1 MRTISYKIFQRGDRR
16 LRLEL
21 RKLWMYIVI
30 LFALV
35 STLTYV
41 IALDHVTII
50 VDGEEFSRRTL
61 AATVD
66 QALRDFDVRLE
77 PGDEVEPHLNTQIK
91 EKTVI
96 EVNRAVPIS
105 VQVDGQVISLSTI
118 PVTVGE
124 ALQRAKIELGQEDK
138 VSFDLEETI
147 QAGMEVRVVRVTSQV
162 KTEEMVID
170 PPVSY
175 IKDNKLDKGV
185 SKVIQE
191 GKPGRVRRTLK
202 ITSEDGQ
209 ITQKKTIASTVLS
222 PTVKKV
228 IAVGVKPVVYTMT
241 TSRGRTIRY
250 TKSKVMNATAY
261 YPGPES
267 CGVFADG
274 YTATGDKAGFGIVA
288 VDRRKIPLGTM
299 LYIEGYGVAKAA
311 DVGSAIKGNRI
322 DLCFDTY
329 REAKMFGRKDVKVYF
344 LAP

>member
-1 MRTISYKIFQRGDRR
+1 MRTISYKIFQHGDRR
-16 LRLEL
+16 FRLEL
-21 RKLWMYIVI
+21 RKLWVYLAI
-30 LFALV
+30 LFVLV
-35 STLTYV
+35 GVFTYV

-50 VDGEEFSRRTL
+50 VDGEELAGKTL

-66 QALRDFDVRLE
+66 QALRDFDVKLK
-77 PGDEVEPHLNTQIK
+77 PGDEVEPQLNRGVR

-96 EVNRAVPIS
+96 KVSRAVPIS
-105 VQVDGQVISLSTI
+105 VLADGHVVALNTV

-124 ALQRAKIELGQEDK
+124 TLKRAKIDLGSEDK
-138 VSFDLEETI
+138 VSYDLNATI
-147 QAGMEVRVVRVTSQV
+147 QDGMEIRVVRVTSQV
-162 KTEEMVID
+162 KTEEVVIK

-175 IKDNKLDKGV
+175 VKDNKLEKGV
-185 SKVIQE
+185 RKVVQE

-209 ITQKKTIASTVLS
+209 VTQKKIITSTVLS
-222 PTVKKV
+222 PAVKKV
-228 IAVGVKPVVYTMT
+228 VAIGAKPAIYSLT

-250 TKSKVMNATAY
+250 TKSKIMNATAY

-299 LYIEGYGVAKAA
+299 LYIEGYGIAKAA

-329 REAKMFGRKDVKVYF
+329 REAKMFGRKNVKVYF